1 MHGYAPLT
9 TPPHHVSQL
18 TFAPLCLPQVLRYL
32 HRSYCLEPRFE
43 CWAELQSGSRRPP
56 AQLRSQLGTWGTL
69 AAAAL
74 LFCIACRR
82 RGGRSAEKPP
92 DHKV

>member
-1 MHGYAPLT
+1 M
-9 TPPHHVSQL
+9 
-18 TFAPLCLPQVLRYL
+18 QVLRYL

-43 CWAELQSGSRRPP
+43 CWEELQSGSRRPP
-56 AQLRSQLGTWGTL
+56 AQLRSQLGAGGTL

-74 LFCIACRR
+74 LLCIACGR
-82 RGGRSAEKPP
+82 RGGRSAEKPA